1 MAEIL
6 VKKADGRKEVF
17 DPKKIIN
24 TCMRAGLSRKA
35 AEGIVRKV
43 VPKFYEG
50 IRTRDIYA
58 MVLKEL
64 ERTEDRSSM
73 VFRLRE
79 AVSQMPSDKF
89 ELYVKKILESL
100 GYKCQWNV
108 LVKGKCVEHQIDI
121 IAEKAGKKYL
131 VECKHHINPHRFCG
145 LGIILQVQA
154 RLEDIK
160 DGFAERKNS
169 IDFRK
174 AWIITNTKFS
184 EHAKSYA
191 EGKSLLLSGWKYKPR
206 MSLEDMIQE
215 KRLYPVS
222 IITMDKLLKK
232 KLLDQGI
239 LTVQD
244 AMANITGIDKKS
256 ADYIRSQARLLLR

>member
-6 VKKADGRKEVF
+6 VKKADGKKEAF

-24 TCMRAGLSRKA
+24 TCMRAGLSKKA
-35 AEGIVRKV
+35 AENVVRKV

-64 ERTEDRSSM
+64 ERTEDRSSI

-79 AVSQMPSDKF
+79 AVSEMPSDKF
-89 ELYVKKILESL
+89 ELYVKKILEAS

-108 LVKGKCVEHQIDI
+108 VIKGKYVEHQIDI
-121 IAEKAGKKYL
+121 IAEKAGRKYL

-145 LGIILQVQA
+145 LGIMLQVQA
-154 RLEDIK
+154 RLEDVR
-160 DGFAERKNS
+160 DGFLEKKNS

-184 EHAKSYA
+184 EHAKAYA
-191 EGKSLLLSGWKYKPR
+191 NGKAIMLSGWKYKPR
-206 MSLEDMIQE
+206 MSLESMIQE

-222 IITMDKLLKK
+222 IITIDKAMKK
-232 KLLDQGI
+232 KLLDQSI

-244 AMANITGIDKKS
+244 ALANIAGIDKKS
-256 ADYIRSQARLLLR
+256 ADYVRSQVNLLLR